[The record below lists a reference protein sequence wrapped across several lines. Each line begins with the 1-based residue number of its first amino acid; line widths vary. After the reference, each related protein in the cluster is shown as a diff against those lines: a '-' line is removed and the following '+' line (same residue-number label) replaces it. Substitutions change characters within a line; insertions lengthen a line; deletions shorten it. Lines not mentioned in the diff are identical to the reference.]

1 MAVFVFK
8 VRHVNIEDSIQE
20 FQSLERIIPPGVVN
34 KGNGKPFLYGEG
46 EGFQDLRDI
55 MSRGDKIDIVAAQ
68 PLKLNHHHA
77 QLFERNLSSFSK
89 MANRKILAKHTFKI
103 AVCEKNC
110 ARPVDTH
117 KRIFFSEMR
126 GCRRY
131 FRIEPSAAEASLS
144 LKAVHTAVARAKSAS
159 FE

>member
-8 VRHVNIEDSIQE
+8 IRHVDIKDSIQE
-20 FQSLERIIPPGVVN
+20 FQSFERIIPSGVVN
-34 KGNGKPFLYGEG
+34 KGDGKPFFYGEG

-55 MSRGDKIDIVAAQ
+55 MSRSDKIDIVAAQ
-68 PLKLNHHHA
+68 PLKLNHHPA

-103 AVCEKNC
+103 TVCEKNC
-110 ARPVDTH
+110 SRPVDTH
-117 KRIFFSEMR
+117 KRIFFPKMWGSGR
-126 GCRRY
+126 D
-131 FRIEPSAAEASLS
+131 FRIEPGPAETCFSF
-144 LKAVHTAVARAKSAS
+144 KAVHTAVAGAKSAG